1 MKRNMF
7 LKTLLGLIII
17 MIGCQSINAQKPR
30 VFILDSQNL
39 VQNKQKIFDAEKPDN
54 LFKSAIERL
63 ERDARKALKTEVLSI
78 VTKKAD
84 PPSGDKHDYMSQA
97 PYFWRNP
104 KTSDGF
110 PYLRRDGERNPEIL
124 QYPDHGLMDKM
135 IDSVETLSL
144 AYYFTEK
151 EEYALKAAE
160 ILRMWFLDA
169 KTKMNPNLQ
178 YAQAIPG
185 LNKGRG
191 IGIIESRGLTRVVDA
206 IGLLEKSKSWTK
218 NDQAGLE
225 NWFSK
230 YLEWLTTSKNG
241 IDESNAKNNHGTIY
255 DVQVISFALFTGKN
269 DFAKKTLETAKQ
281 KRIAK
286 QIEPD
291 GRQLLELER
300 TKSWNYSNMN
310 LEGFI
315 SLAELGDDVGVD
327 LWSYQ
332 TNDGRGIRKAID
344 FLYPFLSVE
353 NKWKYEQIE
362 GWQPERL
369 FPILRR
375 ANRKYKDEK
384 FAKMYSLLPKLN
396 TEDRN
401 LLLF

>member
-7 LKTLLGLIII
+7 LKTLLGLIIL

-30 VFILDSQNL
+30 VFILDSQSL
-39 VQNKQKIFDAEKPDN
+39 PQNKQKIFDAEKPDN
-54 LFKSAIERL
+54 SFKSAIAKL

-78 VTKKAD
+78 VTKQAN

-110 PYLRRDGERNPEIL
+110 PYIRRDGERNPEIL

-160 ILRMWFLDA
+160 ILRKWFLDA

-191 IGIIESRGLTRVVDA
+191 IGIIESRGLTHVVDA

-255 DVQVISFALFTGKN
+255 DVQIVSFALFVGKN
-269 DFAKKTLETAKQ
+269 DFARKTLETAKQ

-310 LEGFI
+310 LEGFL

-369 FPILRR
+369 LPILRR
-375 ANRKYKDEK
+375 ANRKYTDEK
-384 FAKMYSLLPKLN
+384 FAKMYSSLPKLN
-396 TEDRN
+396 IEDRN
-401 LLLF
+401 LLLY